1 MKTISPFQIS
11 IEAGLHAYVAGLLR
25 EWMREVE
32 REKVRCHLPKR
43 LGLMRLL
50 PGAHFHLCPELFVQI
65 SGLTDFTFP
74 EEACRLGPGEICLV
88 PRGLPHGERIADYR
102 GPFLNLVFAYRP
114 EGIGFHLARKGPQGG
129 PDIFISSHLEK
140 PAATE
145 IIAVLEDSILALPRK
160 EGDRTLAVK
169 GLLLSHFSLLLAAL
183 ESPPVQPSAQSFRVT
198 QACQTVMQNLSNPRL
213 SVSWVARQLRTHPDY
228 LSRLFRQALGQP
240 LAVYI
245 HQQRMARARELL
257 DSSTLNIA
265 EISHVT
271 GYSDPSYFT
280 RLFRQLNGTAP
291 RAYRERV
298 R

>member
-1 MKTISPFQIS
+1 MKAIDPFAIST
-11 IEAGLHAYVAGLLR
+11 EAGLHAYVADLLR
-25 EWMREVE
+25 QWMREIGQN
-32 REKVRCHLPKR
+32 KAPCHLPKR

-50 PGAHFHLCPELFVQI
+50 PGAPFHLCPELFVQI

-74 EEACRLGPGEICLV
+74 EEECRLGPGEICLV
-88 PRGLPHGERIADYR
+88 PRGLPHRERISAHR

-114 EGIGFHLARKGPQGG
+114 EGIGFHLARQAPQGG
-129 PDIFISSHLEK
+129 PAVFISSHLEK

-145 IIAVLEDSILALPRK
+145 IIAVLEDAILALPRA
-160 EGDRTLAVK
+160 EGDHALAIR

-183 ESPPVQPSAQSFRVT
+183 ESPPVRPAAQSFRVT
-198 QACQTVMQNLSNPRL
+198 QACQTVLQNLSNPRL

-265 EISHVT
+265 EISQVT
-271 GYSDPSYFT
+271 GYSDPGYFT
-280 RLFRQLNGTAP
+280 RLFRRLNGTAP
-291 RAYRERV
+291 RAYRER
-298 R
+298 RH